1 MEKKL
6 YILPIVRVK
15 KVELHLMQDGLSA
28 INGEGSGDDL
38 SKEIIMPEDNGNEG
52 ISRHDI
58 WED

>member
-1 MEKKL
+1 
-6 YILPIVRVK
+6 
-15 KVELHLMQDGLSA
+15 MQDGLSA